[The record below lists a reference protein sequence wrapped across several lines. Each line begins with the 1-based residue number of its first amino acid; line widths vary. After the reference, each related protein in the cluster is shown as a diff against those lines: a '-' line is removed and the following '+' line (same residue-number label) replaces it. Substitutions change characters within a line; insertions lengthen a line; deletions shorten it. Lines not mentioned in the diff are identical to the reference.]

1 MQLRRRLVPTQSKWA
16 TPVVAI
22 IASVSVVAAAVFAG
36 NDILNTQSA
45 GNGPIETTTSQA
57 NFGDGETVVV
67 DDPAIA
73 AQGGEG
79 GPRAVKEFHQ
89 DEPFSQ
95 FALTWEG
102 GDKDL
107 AAFVRPQL
115 ADGTWGEWYDAEPL
129 GIETGGTNGTEL
141 IFIGETQAVQVSVG
155 NVNLGAPSEEEV
167 AEAGGQANPAPS
179 AENDAEKGSEAPAKE
194 TTSPLPTNYGD
205 IAPVA
210 ETVDQSAGIDAADLN
225 AVFIDGNAQEG
236 GIEPTAFASNGAP
249 QVVSRAGWGA
259 NEGIRC
265 QGPTYDDRV
274 KALTLHHTAG
284 SNNYTRAQAAAQVR
298 GIFSY
303 HAQTLGWCDIG
314 YNALVDKYGT
324 IYEGRYGGLDKA
336 VQGAH
341 VGGFNSNTWGISM
354 IGNYSTAEPTQA
366 MLNSVSDIAGW
377 KAAISGFDPAG
388 KSVGLYSGGFS
399 GSKFA
404 AGTTAPVP
412 AFHGHNDLHNTSCPG
427 DRTMEYWNQIRSN
440 AHKKYEAVKSGG
452 SSQPSTPAPSSD
464 NSGNSGNSGNDGNAS
479 AAGNTGGAGTPVQY
493 SVGGSSMSTADIEAA
508 ATIAAAVTG
517 LAITSGALT
526 VPNKDQEVVEGL
538 TLGQVPEIISKV
550 VSFLGDPALQQS
562 WGSILNAFGPLLG
575 LPQGG
580 LEVLDQDTF
589 YQLFENGV
597 VLSSGDNSQ
606 AYALVG
612 EIAKA
617 WSEGDNAQ
625 QLGMPTTNQY
635 SIGGKA
641 VRVDFEGGYI
651 TYDPDT
657 QQVQLHTNE

>member
-45 GNGPIETTTSQA
+45 GSGPIETTTSQA

-89 DEPFSQ
+89 DNPFSQ

-115 ADGTWGEWYDAEPL
+115 ADGTWGEWYDTEPL

-141 IFIGETQAVQVSVG
+141 IFIGETKAVQVSVG
-155 NVNLGAPSEEEV
+155 NVDLGAPSEEEV
-167 AEAGGQANPAPS
+167 AEAGGQANPDSAPAPS
-179 AENDAEKGSEAPAKE
+179 EEKAADNSTEAPAKE

-284 SNNYTRAQAAAQVR
+284 NNNYTRAQAAAQVR

-354 IGNYSTAEPTQA
+354 IGNYSTTEPTQE
-366 MLNSVSDIAGW
+366 MLNSVSEIAGW

-388 KSVGLYSGGFS
+388 KSVGLYSGGFR
-399 GSKFA
+399 GSKFP
-404 AGTTAPVP
+404 AGTTAYVP

-427 DRTMEYWNQIRSN
+427 DRTMKYWNQIRSN

-452 SSQPSTPAPSSD
+452 SYQPSTPAPSTD
-464 NSGNSGNSGNDGNAS
+464 NFGNSGNGAN
-479 AAGNTGGAGTPVQY
+479 AGTGDTGAPLES
-493 SVGGSSMSTADIEAA
+493 SVGGSSMSTADIQAA
-508 ATIAAAVTG
+508 ATIAAAVAG
-517 LAITSGALT
+517 LAITAGALT

-617 WSEGDNAQ
+617 WAEGDNAQ

-635 SIGGKA
+635 SVGGKA

-651 TYDPDT
+651 IYDPDT
-657 QQVQLHTNE
+657 QQVQLHTND